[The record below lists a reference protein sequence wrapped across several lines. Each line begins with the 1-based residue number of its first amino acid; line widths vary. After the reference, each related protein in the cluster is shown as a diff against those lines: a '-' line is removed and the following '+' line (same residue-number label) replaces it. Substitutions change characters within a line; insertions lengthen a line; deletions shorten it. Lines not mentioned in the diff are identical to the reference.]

1 MSNLYRLV
9 NPTIQGEM
17 KTSIKSKNSATAAR
31 TLYKN
36 LSEHFSNNIPK
47 FHFTIQKG
55 GSGKGKYYHF
65 VVKEKKTNN
74 DEVSF
79 NIEPYTIDN
88 ESQLVGEFEDKLK
101 SFTTKFQKA
110 GGKAKK
116 SSRKSKKSS
125 DEDSDFSDSDEEIYV
140 NAQAYRPIVGSPLY
154 YWWYDT
160 KLYNLKSYYLPTFY
174 PYVLPY
180 VQVVN

>member
-9 NPTIQGEM
+9 NPTIQGDM
-17 KTSIKSKNSATAAR
+17 KTSVKSKNSATAAR

-65 VVKEKKTNN
+65 VVKEMKTNA

-79 NIEPYTIDN
+79 NIEPYTFEN
-88 ESQLVGEFEDKLK
+88 ESYLIGEFEGKLK
-101 SFTTKFQKA
+101 SFTSKFQKA

-116 SSRKSKKSS
+116 SSKKSRKST
-125 DEDSDFSDSDEEIYV
+125 EDSEFFDSDEEIYV
-140 NAQAYRPIVGSPLY
+140 NAQTYRPIVGSPMY
-154 YWWYDT
+154 YWWYDS
-160 KLYNLKSYYLPTFY
+160 KLYNLKSLYLPTFY

-180 VQVVN
+180 VQVV

>member
-9 NPTIQGEM
+9 NPTIQGDM
-17 KTSIKSKNSATAAR
+17 KTSVKSKNSATAAR

-65 VVKEKKTNN
+65 VVKEMKTNA

-79 NIEPYTIDN
+79 NIEPYTIEN
-88 ESQLVGEFEDKLK
+88 ESYLIGEFEGKLK
-101 SFTTKFQKA
+101 SFTSKFQKA

-116 SSRKSKKSS
+116 SSKKSRKST
-125 DEDSDFSDSDEEIYV
+125 EDSEFFDSDEEIYV
-140 NAQAYRPIVGSPLY
+140 NAQTYRPIVGSPMY
-154 YWWYDT
+154 YWWYDS
-160 KLYNLKSYYLPTFY
+160 KLYNLKSLYLPTFY

-180 VQVVN
+180 VQVV

>member
-9 NPTIQGEM
+9 NPTIQGNM

-79 NIEPYTIDN
+79 NIEPYTINN
-88 ESQLVGEFEDKLK
+88 ESQLIGEFESNLNEFK
-101 SFTTKFQKA
+101 TKFEQA
-110 GGKAKK
+110 GGKVKK
-116 SSRKSKKSS
+116 SSRKSKKYS
-125 DEDSDFSDSDEEIYV
+125 DEEDDFSDSDEEIYV
-140 NAQAYRPIVGSPLY
+140 NAQTYRPIVGSPMY
-154 YWWYDT
+154 YWWYDS
-160 KLYNLKSYYLPTFY
+160 KLYDLKSYYLPTFY
-174 PYVLPY
+174 PYLSNLY
-180 VQVVN
+180 VHVR